1 MAAQSERYE
10 KWRFHGESFFGMADE
25 AINGSND
32 TVALALLAIY
42 CELRHMAGGNDES
55 DDSEQAESK

>member
-10 KWRFHGESFFGMADE
+10 RWRFHGENFFYMADDM
-25 AINGSND
+25 INGSND
-32 TVALALLAIY
+32 AVTCALLAIY
-42 CELRHMAGGNDES
+42 CELRHLAGGNDES